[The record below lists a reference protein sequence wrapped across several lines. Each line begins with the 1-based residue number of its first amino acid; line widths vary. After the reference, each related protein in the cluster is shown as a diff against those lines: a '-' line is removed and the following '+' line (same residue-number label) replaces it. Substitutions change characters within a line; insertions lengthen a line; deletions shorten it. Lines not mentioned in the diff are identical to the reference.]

1 VITFA
6 GRPLDSAKGLFFYLG
21 AISLLFEIDELPCFH
36 AWIIG
41 GSKEE
46 IKTISRFIDSSNGLK
61 ALADT
66 GRIKLWG
73 KIAFDALPEFYS
85 RSSIVVMP
93 SQFETFGR
101 VAVEAMACGCPLA
114 AANIPGLNETVLDG
128 VTGILFEPDNSMALS
143 CILADCLRWP
153 RRFSACSQKSRNW
166 TRQIFSIEKSFG
178 TILKLYNKEP
188 INNNIT
194 LDWWKKGP
202 RTRFYD
208 SQKEIFLHP
217 VERLLESI
225 VDTYRHLPSLKHHA
239 ALVKTFDI
247 DAIVVKFDN
256 LGDGEPGIVPPALE
270 LRGSRNPH
278 FFYRKALFLG
288 KDCPLTP
295 GILSTDD
302 QEAMVIF
309 KLPAKKKINNHQP
322 LTSINQSLIEYFRDI
337 SRKIPDEN
345 EKNLSRF
352 HSTALSFSKQPCDR
366 TLQDFDSAA
375 ADLNAPLNN
384 GIRLYQPYH
393 PQAEIFRF
401 INMLRG
407 SYFNLPPSFISSS
420 GMLLDFLW
428 NKIPFINEKPIL
440 QYGGL
445 PDYCQPIPTVEPM
458 VLSFDECGFFVGP
471 YDRAFYLSQQLIEGK
486 PLSDISRDIQR
497 SFGDKTVTGILAQL
511 WLSLLIVFDALKK
524 AARGKIRSL
533 ETISP
538 ILEELLQQW
547 NNRDY
552 DLNRSPGNADNL

>member
-1 VITFA
+1 MITFV
-6 GRPLDSAKGLFFYLG
+6 GRPLDSAKELSVYLE
-21 AISLLFEIDELPCFH
+21 AISFLSAIRELPCFH

-41 GSKEE
+41 GNREE
-46 IKTISRFIDSSNGLK
+46 MKTIRTSIDSNNCLK
-61 ALADT
+61 VLADT

-93 SQFETFGR
+93 SRFETFGR
-101 VAVEAMACGCPLA
+101 VAVEAMTCGCPVA
-114 AANIPGLNETVLDG
+114 AANIPALNETVLEG
-128 VTGILFEPDNSMALS
+128 VTGLFFEPDDTMALS

-153 RRFSACSQKSRNW
+153 RRFSAWSQKSRNW
-166 TRQIFSIEKSFG
+166 THQIFSIEKSFG
-178 TILKLYNKEP
+178 TFLKLCIKKP
-188 INNNIT
+188 VNNNIP
-194 LDWWKKGP
+194 LDWCEKDP

-225 VDTYRHLPSLKHHA
+225 VDTYQHLPSLKHHT

-247 DAIVVKFDN
+247 AAIVVKFDN
-256 LGDGEPGIVPPALE
+256 LGDGEPGIVQPALE
-270 LRGSRNPH
+270 LRGSRDSH

-295 GILSTDD
+295 AVLSKDD

-309 KLPAKKKINNHQP
+309 KLPAKEKIKNRQLDP
-322 LTSINQSLIEYFRDI
+322 SINQPLVEYFRDI
-337 SRKIPDEN
+337 SRKILDEN
-345 EKNLSRF
+345 KKTLSRF
-352 HSTALSFSKQPCDR
+352 HSTALSFSKQPSVE
-366 TLQDFDSAA
+366 TLQDFDGAA

-401 INMLRG
+401 IHILRG

-420 GMLLDFLW
+420 TMLLDFLW

-471 YDRAFYLSQQLIEGK
+471 YDYTYYLSQQLIEGK
-486 PLSDISRDIQR
+486 PLSDISGDIQR
-497 SFGDKTVTGILAQL
+497 SFGDKTVTGILAHL

-524 AARGKIRSL
+524 AARGKICSL

-538 ILEELLQQW
+538 ILEELLGACS
-547 NNRDY
+547 RT
-552 DLNRSPGNADNL
+552 GNYKR

>member
-1 VITFA
+1 M
-6 GRPLDSAKGLFFYLG
+6 
-21 AISLLFEIDELPCFH
+21 
-36 AWIIG
+36 
-41 GSKEE
+41 
-46 IKTISRFIDSSNGLK
+46 KTIRTSIDSNNCLK
-61 ALADT
+61 VLADT

-93 SQFETFGR
+93 SRSETFGR
-101 VAVEAMACGCPLA
+101 VAVEAMACGCHVA
-114 AANIPGLNETVLDG
+114 AANIPALNETVLDG
-128 VTGILFEPDNSMALS
+128 VTGVLFEPDEPNNSMALS

-153 RRFSACSQKSRNW
+153 RRFSAWSQKSRNW
-166 TRQIFSIEKSFG
+166 TRQIFPIEKSFG
-178 TILKLYNKEP
+178 AILKLYNKET

-194 LDWWKKGP
+194 LDWWKKDP

-225 VDTYRHLPSLKHHA
+225 VDTYRHLPSFKHQA

-247 DAIVVKFDN
+247 EAIVVKFDN
-256 LGDGEPGIVPPALE
+256 LGDSEPGIVPPALE
-270 LRGSRNPH
+270 LRGSRDSH

-288 KDCPLTP
+288 KHCPLTP

-309 KLPAKKKINNHQP
+309 KLPPGGGTLYAAQTVYEDFHSSPGGGACARLPQNENSYMIKLPAKKNITDQQP
-322 LTSINQSLIEYFRDI
+322 LTSINQPLTAYFQDI
-337 SRKIPDEN
+337 SRKILAEN
-345 EKNLSRF
+345 EKTLLRF
-352 HSTALSFSKQPCDR
+352 HSTALSFSKQPSVE
-366 TLQDFDSAA
+366 TLQDFDGAA

-407 SYFNLPPSFISSS
+407 SYFYLPPSFISLST
-420 GMLLDFLW
+420 MLLDFLW
-428 NKIPFINEKPIL
+428 NKIPFIDERPIL

-458 VLSFDECGFFVGP
+458 VLSFDECGFCVGP
-471 YDRAFYLSQQLIEGK
+471 YDHAYYLSQQLIGGK
-486 PLSDISRDIQR
+486 PLSDISGDIQR
-497 SFGDKTVTGILAQL
+497 SFGDKTVTGMLAQL
-511 WLSLLIVFDALKK
+511 WLSLLVVFDALKK
-524 AARGKIRSL
+524 AARGKIGSL
-533 ETISP
+533 ETILP
-538 ILEELLQQW
+538 IIEELLQQW
-547 NNRDY
+547 SSRVHE
-552 DLNRSPGNADNL
+552 LNRSPGNAECH